1 MNKNAD
7 QKLDL
12 LFAAARAEQPDTS
25 RLEFGFE
32 TRLAA
37 RLREESGAS
46 LFAWAWRLWPAFAA
60 VTLAASW
67 WSYASLR
74 AEADAE
80 IVAEATQATDE
91 KLLVAYLTG
100 DRP

>member
-7 QKLDL
+7 QKLDA
-12 LFAAARAEQPDTS
+12 LFAAVRAEQPDTS

-37 RLREESGAS
+37 RLREESSSS
-46 LFAWAWRLWPAFAA
+46 LFAWAWRLCPIFAA
-60 VTLAASW
+60 LALLVGW
-67 WSYASLR
+67 WSQASLR
-74 AEADAE
+74 TEADVQ
-80 IVAEATQATDE
+80 IVAEATHASDE

-100 DRP
+100 DRQ

>member
-7 QKLDL
+7 QKLDA

-37 RLREESGAS
+37 RLREESGNS
-46 LFAWAWRLWPAFAA
+46 LFAWAWRLCPIFAA
-60 VTLAASW
+60 LALMAGW
-67 WSYASLR
+67 WSHASLR

-80 IVAEATQATDE
+80 IVAEATQAGDE